1 MLLRKLFGLSPPLLS
16 QFFQFDGR
24 ALVSRFGCSL
34 RVYYITSIHESRLSN
49 LFILY
54 PLIPLTLCLLF
65 GFYPTKSD
73 RGLPSRYQLL
83 SYFKMLYHGLEVSPP
98 TSIDFPFGTHSFS
111 YRRIEPL
118 ASSVEASLGRSS
130 PYKRTRRSSPYKRTS
145 HKY

>member
-1 MLLRKLFGLSPPLLS
+1 MLLRKLFGLSPPPIS
-16 QFFQFDGR
+16 QFFDGR

-34 RVYYITSIHESRLSN
+34 RVYYITSIHESHLSN

-65 GFYPTKSD
+65 GSYPTKAAPT
-73 RGLPSRYQLL
+73 RGLPFRYQLL

-118 ASSVEASLGRSS
+118 ASSVEASLGG
-130 PYKRTRRSSPYKRTS
+130 SSPYKRTS

>member
-1 MLLRKLFGLSPPLLS
+1 MH
-16 QFFQFDGR
+16 
-24 ALVSRFGCSL
+24 GC
-34 RVYYITSIHESRLSN
+34 HLSN

-65 GFYPTKSD
+65 GSYPTKAAPT
-73 RGLPSRYQLL
+73 GAFRYQLL
-83 SYFKMLYHGLEVSPP
+83 SYLKMLYHGLEVSPP

-130 PYKRTRRSSPYKRTS
+130 PYKRTS

>member
-1 MLLRKLFGLSPPLLS
+1 MLLRKLFGLSPPPIS

-34 RVYYITSIHESRLSN
+34 RVYYITSIHESHLSN

-65 GFYPTKSD
+65 GSYPTKSD
-73 RGLPSRYQLL
+73 RGLPFRYQLL

-130 PYKRTRRSSPYKRTS
+130 PYKRTS

>member
-1 MLLRKLFGLSPPLLS
+1 MLLRKLFGLSPPPIS

-24 ALVSRFGCSL
+24 ALVSRFGFYL
-34 RVYYITSIHESRLSN
+34 RVMSIHESHLSN

-65 GFYPTKSD
+65 GSYPTKAAPT
-73 RGLPSRYQLL
+73 GAFRYQLF
-83 SYFKMLYHGLEVSPP
+83 SYFQMLYHGLEAP

-130 PYKRTRRSSPYKRTS
+130 PYKRTS